1 MFQFNSRLFFLLI
14 VRRGSKKRSNNII
27 IDTIRKSIMGII
39 FLIDIIL
46 KKEKM
51 IITRDIINRSQKRF
65 PGFEKSKFKLD

>member
-46 KKEKM
+46 VNENM
-51 IITRDIINRSQKRF
+51 IIRKDIKNKSQKN
-65 PGFEKSKFKLD
+65 

>member
-46 KKEKM
+46 ANEIM
-51 IITRDIINRSQKRF
+51 IIKIDIINKSQKN
-65 PGFEKSKFKLD
+65 

>member
-1 MFQFNSRLFFLLI
+1 MFQFNSRSFFLLI

-39 FLIDIIL
+39 FFIDIIL
-46 KKEKM
+46 VNEKM
-51 IITRDIINRSQKRF
+51 IIKKDIINRSQKNC